1 MMPELNERGSIQAST
16 TASGSEVRGT
26 DVSTNGRITNPT
38 AMAGCTSNGPSTSK
52 PTEATAVEIANAIP
66 FSPEEPR
73 EARNLGVTPGQSL
86 TDHPPPSLIEK
97 ISLTDET
104 SPPSGQLHDERP
116 QSTSRDIQI
125 ATPSRQDHLT
135 SGVTKV
141 SSPAVP
147 TALPSDTKNPEPET
161 VSIHGKSRASISSS
175 SSPAS
180 HAGVVSNTSL
190 PALSRIVMPYGL
202 TNDAGRPLSPP
213 AATQMDSTVSRPMG
227 LPPSPSFAR
236 TDISHL
242 DNSNHR
248 SIEHSTHPTLPV
260 LPAITTRHRS
270 SRSPS
275 GAISPP
281 LSDSSDGSI
290 HLLPPLTMDTSS
302 GSPSHQATG
311 PPLHDTE
318 VMQKIVTLEG
328 HIIRPEIHARVDKG
342 FFLSDN
348 DWTCY
353 RRNYFSV
360 GCSYSLYPQPSGAIY
375 LQTHLGMEHIHSF
388 AVKISAAVEGAGG
401 KAVELVQHTPKRD
414 KGPQMQPGFI
424 KLVPQSAAGSQFGGG
439 GVPQTT
445 MLKEYEYAGYS
456 HSHLPQQLNQ
466 AVYDRIQFK
475 SATANN
481 GKRRA
486 AQQYYH
492 LIVELYAEIISG
504 DQESSFV
511 LVAKRVSAP
520 MVVRGRSPGHYV
532 DERKHNRPT
541 SAGPD
546 GKGSGT
552 QPSTPATAYA
562 PAGLQSDHHHQ
573 YYAKTSLPGT
583 ASEHDHYVHMSGE
596 SEQPAYTYYPQA
608 LNHPYDAR
616 PSNHTPFNGYY
627 ISGGVHDAFKGYQ
640 PMGISCSTYGDSTYG
655 YIPSSGRSRVKT
667 EGLYNSLSWP
677 RDTPRVEYQR
687 SHVTDKL
694 YSTESSSQHYP
705 SLPTL

>member
-1 MMPELNERGSIQAST
+1 MPDLDERGSTKASSTAPGSELPGAIASASGISNLVIGGGGESEKLTAISKSIDGAST
-16 TASGSEVRGT
+16 SE
-26 DVSTNGRITNPT
+26 
-38 AMAGCTSNGPSTSK
+38 
-52 PTEATAVEIANAIP
+52 AVKISSIAP
-66 FSPEEPR
+66 GEPR
-73 EARNLGVTPGQSL
+73 EALAPSITPGQPL

-104 SPPSGQLHDERP
+104 TTPPSSGQLHEERP
-116 QSTSRDIQI
+116 SLTSKETQI
-125 ATPSRQDHLT
+125 PVPSKQDHLT
-135 SGVTKV
+135 SGVTKAAN
-141 SSPAVP
+141 PAFP
-147 TALPSDTKNPEPET
+147 AALPSDTKNPEPET
-161 VSIHGKSRASISSS
+161 VSIHGKSRTSTSPSSS
-175 SSPAS
+175 SAS
-180 HAGVVSNTSL
+180 HAGIVSNTSL
-190 PALSRIVMPYGL
+190 PALSQIVMPFGL
-202 TNDAGRPLSPP
+202 TNDAGRPLSP
-213 AATQMDSTVSRPMG
+213 AAGTQMDPTVSRSMG
-227 LPPSPSFAR
+227 LPASPSFTR
-236 TDISHL
+236 SDISHL
-242 DNSNHR
+242 DNLHHR
-248 SIEHSTHPTLPV
+248 PSVDHSTLSTLPT

-275 GAISPP
+275 GARSPP

-290 HLLPPLTMDTSS
+290 HLLPPLAMDSS
-302 GSPSHQATG
+302 SATGHQAAG
-311 PPLHDTE
+311 PPLHETE
-318 VMQKIVTLEG
+318 VLQKIVTPDG
-328 HIIRPEIHARVDKG
+328 HIIRPEIHARIDKG

-375 LQTHLGMEHIHSF
+375 IQTHLGMEHINSF

-401 KAVELVQHTPKRD
+401 KPVELVQHTPKRD

-424 KLVPQSAAGSQFGGG
+424 KLVPQTASTQFGG
-439 GVPQTT
+439 PQA
-445 MLKEYEYAGYS
+445 MLKDYEYNYT
-456 HSHLPQQLNQ
+456 HSHLPHQQLNQ
-466 AVYDRIQFK
+466 AVFDRIQFK

-492 LIVELYAEIISG
+492 LVVELFAEIISSG
-504 DQESSFV
+504 ESDPTFV
-511 LVAKRVSAP
+511 LVAKRISAP

-562 PAGLQSDHHHQ
+562 PGSGLASDHHHQ
-573 YYAKTSLPGT
+573 YYAKATLPG
-583 ASEHDHYVHMSGE
+583 ASSEHDHYVHMPTEGE
-596 SEQPAYTYYPQA
+596 PASYAYYPQA
-608 LNHPYDAR
+608 LNHPYDTR
-616 PSNHTPFNGYY
+616 QSNHTSFNGYY
-627 ISGGVHDAFKGYQ
+627 VSGGVHDTFKGYQ

-655 YIPSSGRSRVKT
+655 YIPSIGRSRVKNET
-667 EGLYNSLSWP
+667 IYNNLSWP

-687 SHVTDKL
+687 NHITDKL